1 MNTLDITIIVIYL
14 VSLIAMGAYLRR
26 YAAGSLENFF
36 LAGRKMPGW
45 ANGIS
50 YAATMIN
57 TDVAPAYCAW
67 TVGTGICVAWLYF
80 SRFGL
85 ALMIGAVLF
94 AVFWRRLGLFTSP
107 EFYEIRFRG
116 NVGTVLRSWIAVRS
130 AFIAIV
136 AWTGAGLIG
145 ITKVLGPILHW
156 SKLETML
163 VFVPVLMTYV
173 LMSGYLGVV
182 ATDVFQTVIIVV
194 GGLVLC
200 GAVLA
205 DFGGPGQLLEQ
216 LSRNAGEAV
225 VGNVPPID
233 HPELGL
239 VAIMAW
245 VVGTSV
251 GYGGDAAPMAG
262 AVEGQRI
269 LSCKS
274 AREASKMY
282 IVSEIAL
289 FFMLLVITLPAL
301 GALAHEPSLLTAP
314 RGEREMVFGQLLS
327 RYMPPGL
334 LGLQIAA
341 MLAAVMSTVS
351 SNLNFGAQVFVN
363 DIYRRHMRKGAS
375 EAHYLSV
382 GRWMMVLIMGVGI
395 FVAWNAESLIT
406 LAVFML
412 GLSSAEYAANW
423 AQWWWW
429 RFNKWGRVTASFG
442 GPLIFV
448 LVKFV
453 FFPDAGEYAHVLLSI
468 LFTTLSWC
476 IVTLVTRPDDEEAL
490 KEFYIRG
497 KPLGLWG
504 PIRRLTGEREEKG
517 GGSLILLGLGLSLL
531 GIAWVACGV
540 LALSDFYVG
549 RFLTGAVLAAI
560 SVFGAFMF
568 LLLYRRYMDSLDRH
582 MGETPTNI

>member
-1 MNTLDITIIVIYL
+1 MTFLDYSIVVLYL
-14 VSLIAMGAYLRR
+14 LALLGMGFYLRR
-26 YAAGSLENFF
+26 FAAGSLENFF

-45 ANGIS
+45 ANGVS

-67 TVGTGICVAWLYF
+67 TVGTGVFVAWLYF

-85 ALMIGAVLF
+85 ALMIGAILF
-94 AVFWRRLGLFTSP
+94 AVFWRHLALFTSP

-116 NVGTVLRSWIAVRS
+116 KVGTILRSWIAFRS

-145 ITKVLGPILHW
+145 ISKVVGPVLHW

-163 VFVPVLMTYV
+163 VIIPVLMTYV

-182 ATDVFQTVIIVV
+182 ATDVFQSAIIILGSV
-194 GGLVLC
+194 VLC
-200 GAVLA
+200 VAVLV
-205 DFGGPGQLLEQ
+205 DFGGPSQLLGQLTQGLGD
-216 LSRNAGEAV
+216 SV
-225 VGNVPPID
+225 VGNIPPID
-233 HPELGL
+233 HAELGL
-239 VAIMAW
+239 IAIIAW
-245 VVGTSV
+245 TIGTSL

-274 AREASKMY
+274 PREASKMY
-282 IVSEIAL
+282 IVSEFTL
-289 FFMLLVITLPAL
+289 FAMLVIMTLPAL
-301 GALAHEPSLLTAP
+301 GALAHQPALATAS
-314 RGEREMVFGQLLS
+314 RADREMVFGQLLS
-327 RYMPPGL
+327 QYMPAGL

-363 DIYRRHMRKGAS
+363 DIYRRHLHKDGT
-375 EAHYLSV
+375 EKHYLRV
-382 GRWMMVLIMGVGI
+382 GRWTMVLIMGLGI
-395 FVAWNAESLIT
+395 LVAWNAESLIT

-429 RFNKWGRVTASFG
+429 RFNKWGRLTASFG

-453 FFPDAGEYAHVLLSI
+453 LFPDAGEYAHVLLAI
-468 LFTTLSWC
+468 FLTTLSWLL
-476 IVTLVTRPDDEEAL
+476 VTLLTRPDEEEAL
-490 KEFYIRG
+490 KEFYTRA
-497 KPLGLWG
+497 KPFGLWG
-504 PIRRLTGEREEKG
+504 PVRRTVESAGIQVVRFP
-517 GGSLILLGLGLSLL
+517 ILKGLGLALL
-531 GIAWVACGV
+531 GVSWVGCV
-540 LALSDFYVG
+540 ILSLSDVYVG
-549 RFLTGAVLAAI
+549 RFLAAGFLAVAGIAGGLL
-560 SVFGAFMF
+560 F
-568 LLLYRRYMDSLDRH
+568 LVLYRKYMDIL
-582 MGETPTNI
+582 EKQVA